1 MAEEYRSGMPEELP
15 ETDKDIPMKSR
26 LPILIITFLTAFLLF
41 PAGAAAQEI
50 DYDSLLIRRVE
61 VENPTYMPVI
71 AVNYGAMHFF
81 GDVRNSFPTP
91 LSEKSGFR
99 LNVSSPPFDRQQ
111 TFVVNFSLLF
121 AEVTGNERSYVDLER
136 NINFHST
143 INAFGVGI
151 EYNFG
156 HLFQKE
162 APVLKPF
169 LSLGFEP
176 FLFSAKGDLWRGN
189 EKYHYWS
196 DGTIRNVPEAGG
208 NNPRGEIM
216 MRDWDFE
223 TDLREANLYGLG
235 NYRQFSFAVPIELGL
250 DFNISERM
258 KMRMGTSLHLTFT
271 DLIDNVSPEGE
282 GITANESNDHFMF
295 TYVGLH
301 LDLFSEPKV
310 RTEELLFA
318 ELDDFDYLM
327 FEDEDGDGV
336 VDGVDECPGTPEGVD
351 VDSTGCPWD
360 FDQDGIPDYQ
370 DDEDSAPG
378 AIVNDRGVEMT
389 EDDLER
395 LLATPDAISRSD
407 LDLYLVPTQ
416 QRERMTF
423 DQLDEKF
430 HVLDLDGDQYF
441 SFDELLLA
449 IDDFFDFRSFMD
461 TDEVYEIINFFFAQ

>member
-1 MAEEYRSGMPEELP
+1 MR
-15 ETDKDIPMKSR
+15 SR
-26 LPILIITFLTAFLLF
+26 LSIALFLSL
-41 PAGAAAQEI
+41 AAMLTMPDRANAQEI

-71 AVNYGAMHFF
+71 GLAFGTMHFF
-81 GDVRNSFPTP
+81 GDIQNSFPTP
-91 LSEKSGFR
+91 LSDRSGFKV
-99 LNVSSPPFDRQQ
+99 NVSSPPFDRRK

-121 AEVTGNERSYVDLER
+121 AEVTGNERSYADPDR
-136 NINFHST
+136 NLNFHST
-143 INAFGVGI
+143 INAFGVGV

-156 HLFQKE
+156 HLFKRE

-169 LSLGFEP
+169 VSIGFEP

-189 EKYHYWS
+189 VAYHYWS
-196 DGTIRNVPEAGG
+196 DGTIRNISEADGSVM
-208 NNPRGEIM
+208 RSEVM
-216 MRDWDFE
+216 MRDWDYE

-235 NYRQFSFAVPIELGL
+235 NYRQFSFAVPIDLGL

-258 KMRMGTSLHLTFT
+258 KMRLGTTFHLTFT
-271 DLIDNVSPEGE
+271 DLIDNVSSEGE
-282 GITANESNDHFMF
+282 GVTANTTNDHFAF

-327 FEDEDGDGV
+327 FEDEDGDGI
-336 VDGVDECPGTPEGVD
+336 VDGVDECPGTPEGVE

-360 FDQDGIPDYQ
+360 YDQDGVPDYM
-370 DDEDSAPG
+370 DDEDSSPG
-378 AIVNDRGVEMT
+378 AIVNEKGVEMS
-389 EDDLER
+389 ENELEN
-395 LLATPDAISRSD
+395 LLATPNAISRSE
-407 LDLYLVPTQ
+407 LDLYLVPSE

-430 HVLDLDGDQYF
+430 HGLDLNGDKDL

-449 IDDFFDFRSFMD
+449 IDDFFDFKSFMT
-461 TDEVYEIINFFFAQ
+461 TDEVYEVINFFFSQ